1 MSPEAPLSVEAQL
14 AVINTKLDL
23 LIEQRSDHEARIRAL
38 EQVRWR
44 LAGLGA
50 AAGAVAA
57 AVVTRVL
64 S

>member
-1 MSPEAPLSVEAQL
+1 MPDQPHSVEAQL

-23 LIEQRSDHEARIRAL
+23 LIEQRSDHEVRIRAL

-44 LAGLGA
+44 LAGIGA
-50 AAGAVAA
+50 TAGAVSA
-57 AVVTRVL
+57 AVITRLL